1 MKLVTLRLF
10 DVCSVIFQVIV
21 LCINDGAVMDAWA
34 DHQQVGRD
42 GEGTMINFLADPHGN
57 WTDACGLRMCHD
69 GPHDHFG
76 QGRSKRYSAFFDD
89 CKLVKLNIAE
99 VPTTQLAMSNLG
111 TRWPTR

>member
-1 MKLVTLRLF
+1 
-10 DVCSVIFQVIV
+10 
-21 LCINDGAVMDAWA
+21 MDAWA

-99 VPTTQLAMSNLG
+99 ASDDPAGDEQPGNSLADKMIEFLSTL
-111 TRWPTR
+111 P